1 VLHGKKGGR
10 PGRPRMECP
19 TMTRLEFGTRSA
31 AQAGFGPWFTTIAA
45 LTSPVQGMLGRPL
58 YGDLPPLAA
67 RSGSRALAT
76 LMQWRERAR
85 QRRALR
91 EMSDHMLRDIGISR
105 AQAAGEAAK
114 PFWRD

>member
-1 VLHGKKGGR
+1 
-10 PGRPRMECP
+10 
-19 TMTRLEFGTRSA
+19 MTRLELCTRSA
-31 AQAGFGPWFTTIAA
+31 AQASFGPWFSTIAA
-45 LTSPVQGMLGRPL
+45 LTSPVQGMLDRPF

-67 RSGSRALAT
+67 RPGSRALAT

-85 QRRALR
+85 QRRALQ

-105 AQAAGEAAK
+105 AEASGEAAK